1 MINARSYF
9 ARMNEHRDDN
19 WLTEDQLLKGVEE
32 FFKLNDYSNI
42 GYNKVFNQG
51 NRTFTTPIV
60 GSKITKYEKEE
71 EVDETIASIFKSK
84 INQYDLSFFGFIES
98 ILFDIMD
105 SYDLTKLMLVTDSL
119 SYFHIMKNDE
129 VSITIENMMR
139 EGLFILFLNHRFAYA
154 LFDRYENMTKPIPV
168 SDNI

>member
-1 MINARSYF
+1 
-9 ARMNEHRDDN
+9 MNEHRDDN
-19 WLTEDQLLKGVEE
+19 WLTEDQLLTGVKE

-51 NRTFTTPIV
+51 NRTFITPILA
-60 GSKITKYEKEE
+60 SKITKYGNE

-105 SYDLTKLMLVTDSL
+105 NYDLTKLMLVTDSL
-119 SYFHIMKNDE
+119 SYFHIMKNE
-129 VSITIENMMR
+129 EIGVTIENMMR
-139 EGLFILFLNHRFAYA
+139 EGLFVLFLNHRFAYA
-154 LFDRYENMTKPIPV
+154 LFDQYENMTKPIPV

>member
-19 WLTEDQLLKGVEE
+19 WLTEDQLLTGVKE

-51 NRTFTTPIV
+51 NRTFTTPILA
-60 GSKITKYEKEE
+60 SKITKYGNE

-105 SYDLTKLMLVTDSL
+105 NYDQTNLTLVTDSL
-119 SYFHIMKNDE
+119 SYFHLIKNE
-129 VSITIENMMR
+129 EISVAIENMMR
-139 EGLFILFLNHRFAYA
+139 DGLFILFLNHRFAYA
-154 LFDRYENMTKPIPV
+154 LFDKYENMTKPIPV
-168 SDNI
+168 SN

>member
-19 WLTEDQLLKGVEE
+19 WLTEDQLLTGVKE

-51 NRTFTTPIV
+51 NRTFITPILA
-60 GSKITKYEKEE
+60 SKITKYGNED
-71 EVDETIASIFKSK
+71 VDETIASIFKSK

-105 SYDLTKLMLVTDSL
+105 NYDLTKLMLVTDSL
-119 SYFHIMKNDE
+119 SYFHIMKNE
-129 VSITIENMMR
+129 EIGVTIENMMR
-139 EGLFILFLNHRFAYA
+139 EGLFVLFLNHRFAYA
-154 LFDRYENMTKPIPV
+154 LFDQY
-168 SDNI
+168 

>member
-9 ARMNEHRDDN
+9 ARMNEHRDDC
-19 WLTEDQLLKGVEE
+19 WLTEDQLLIGVEE

-42 GYNKVFNQG
+42 VYNKVFNQG

-60 GSKITKYEKEE
+60 ASKITKYENG

-84 INQYDLSFFGFIES
+84 INQYDLIFFGFIES

-105 SYDLTKLMLVTDSL
+105 NYDLTKLMLVTDSL
-119 SYFHIMKNDE
+119 SYIHIMKNE
-129 VSITIENMMR
+129 EIGVTIENMMR
-139 EGLFILFLNHRFAYA
+139 EGLFVLFLNHRFAYA